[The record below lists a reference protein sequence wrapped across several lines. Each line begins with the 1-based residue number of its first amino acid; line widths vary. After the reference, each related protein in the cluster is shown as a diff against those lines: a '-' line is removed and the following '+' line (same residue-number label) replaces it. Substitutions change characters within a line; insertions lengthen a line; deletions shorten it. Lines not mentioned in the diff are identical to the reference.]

1 MKILTYLLL
10 GFFTVF
16 ILSDCSDIG
25 QNVAKQGTLPCLGNK
40 IYTEEGDTLCHTIPD
55 FEFINQDSQIVN
67 NQTFEG
73 KAYVVDF
80 FFISCPTI
88 CPKVTKQML
97 RLYNHFEDEDR
108 LLFLAHSID
117 PKRDTVERLA
127 NYARNLGANSDRWH
141 FITGE
146 KDDIYEIAD
155 DYFSVAMEDAD
166 APGGF
171 NHSGRLIL
179 VDKDRKV
186 RAFCDGTDPVSVT
199 RFIDDIGLLL
209 NEM

>member
-1 MKILTYLLL
+1 MKNFILLIIPFLAIIILTNCVNS
-10 GFFTVF
+10 T
-16 ILSDCSDIG
+16 G
-25 QNVAKQGTLPCLGNK
+25 QIAQKGTLPCLGNK

-55 FEFINQDSQIVN
+55 FEFVNQDSQIVN
-67 NQTFEG
+67 NSTFEN

-97 RLYNHFEDEDR
+97 RLYDHFEEEDR
-108 LLFLAHSID
+108 LMFLAHSID

-127 NYARNLGANSDRWH
+127 HYASNLGASSDRWH
-141 FITGE
+141 FITGD
-146 KDDIYEIAD
+146 KDAIYEIAD

-199 RFIDDIGLLL
+199 RFIGDIDLLL